1 MRYVFGPVPSRRLGL
16 SLGIDVI
23 PFKTCSFDCIY
34 CQLGRTTCKTV
45 QRMSFASPEEVVA
58 NLKLVLPR
66 VKASY
71 ITLSGSGEP
80 TLSLDLDRLVREIK
94 ELTPIPVA
102 VLTNSSLLCRPEVR
116 TALLDADLVVPSL
129 DAASQEVF
137 ERTNRPHPELR
148 IDDIIDG
155 IRAFSSDFHG
165 KLWIEVMLVKGVN
178 DDEAELARISSV
190 LRGIRAEKI
199 QLNTVERPPAEPYV
213 RPLSGEEMQRAR
225 CYFDE
230 RAEVIHAPGDGQAR
244 GGSALDVDEGG
255 DEGGDMKAKY
265 VQILGLLERRPC
277 TLADVANGLGLNMN
291 EASKLLGMLLSLGL
305 IRADSSTGGKAYFHR
320 SRGD

>member
-1 MRYVFGPVPSRRLGL
+1 
-16 SLGIDVI
+16 
-23 PFKTCSFDCIY
+23 
-34 CQLGRTTCKTV
+34 
-45 QRMSFASPEEVVA
+45 MSFASPEEVVA

-71 ITLSGSGEP
+71 VTLSGSGEP

-225 CYFDE
+225 CHFDE
-230 RAEVIHAPGDGQAR
+230 RAEVIPAPRDRQAR
-244 GGSALDVDEGG
+244 TGNAL

-265 VQILGLLERRPC
+265 AQILGLLERRPC